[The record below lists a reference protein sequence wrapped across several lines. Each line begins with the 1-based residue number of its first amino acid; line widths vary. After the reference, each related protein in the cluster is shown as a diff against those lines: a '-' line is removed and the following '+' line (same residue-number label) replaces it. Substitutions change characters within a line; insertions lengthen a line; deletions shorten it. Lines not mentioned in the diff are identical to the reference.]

1 MTDWNPFDP
10 DAVNVIYDLSA
21 WSIDHQAELASA
33 LADAEIPHAWGESDL
48 TVPEEQEQAADLLIS
63 EVEARLGIVDDP
75 AGSGPAAADDL
86 MAEALDPIDL
96 AEGTPATEYDLTEWT
111 PTDVMALSHALSRSQ
126 IPFRWEARLLL
137 VGTTDE
143 EAVEPLMDLIE
154 RGEYVDTD
162 SATGAG
168 VGAAAGQL
176 PFETLTTFFLAGE
189 RLRHDPLDADGLQ
202 HLLAAT
208 QLADPEHPPYGVQP
222 RIWQRTC
229 ALADQLATAL
239 VGAGDSGDSPDDSG
253 TDDPSPDDPGTDDPG
268 TNDADDGPDVTDQL
282 DFDLAVDTAA
292 QLHDL
297 LRPYV

>member
-10 DAVNVIYDLSA
+10 DAVNVIYDLSG

-33 LADAEIPHAWGESDL
+33 LADAEIPHAWTESDL
-48 TVPEEQEQAADLLIS
+48 VVPEEQEQAADLLIS

-75 AGSGPAAADDL
+75 AGSEPAAADDL

-96 AEGTPATEYDLTEWT
+96 AEGTRATEYDLTEWT
-111 PTDVMALSHALSRSQ
+111 PTDVMALSHALTRSQ
-126 IPFRWEARLLL
+126 IAFRWEARLLL
-137 VGTTDE
+137 VATTDE
-143 EAVEPLMDLIE
+143 EGVEPLLDLIE

-162 SATGAG
+162 SATGIGA
-168 VGAAAGQL
+168 GAAAGQL

-208 QLADPEHPPYGVQP
+208 ELADPEHPPYGVQP

-239 VGAGDSGDSPDDSG
+239 VGAGDSAVDANVDGADVDGADV
-253 TDDPSPDDPGTDDPG
+253 D
-268 TNDADDGPDVTDQL
+268 DADDDSDVTDQL
-282 DFDLAVDTAA
+282 DFDLATDTAA